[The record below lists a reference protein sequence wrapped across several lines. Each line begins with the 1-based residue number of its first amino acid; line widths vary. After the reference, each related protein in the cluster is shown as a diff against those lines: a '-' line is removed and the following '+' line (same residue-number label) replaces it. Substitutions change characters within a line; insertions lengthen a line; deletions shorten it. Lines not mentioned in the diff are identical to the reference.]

1 MLFGRRSRSKLSAC
15 ERPAIVI
22 AGFFSAMKNGLRDAG
37 HFLSS
42 DATRRV
48 IALPRYGSEIVSVA
62 DCGPSLTTCEY
73 GANVRNV

>member
-1 MLFGRRSRSKLSAC
+1 
-15 ERPAIVI
+15 
-22 AGFFSAMKNGLRDAG
+22 MKNGLRDAG
-37 HFLSS
+37 HFFVQRR

>member
-1 MLFGRRSRSKLSAC
+1 MLFGRRSRSKLSTC

-37 HFLSS
+37 HF
-42 DATRRV
+42 V

>member
-1 MLFGRRSRSKLSAC
+1 MAC
-15 ERPAIVI
+15 AMQAI
-22 AGFFSAMKNGLRDAG
+22 
-37 HFLSS
+37 FLSS